1 MIASP
6 LNKAMKKQKN
16 TELEEENDKRFGY
29 FSNEQL

>member
-1 MIASP
+1 MIAS
-6 LNKAMKKQKN
+6 LKQSNEKAKN